1 MSNKEWSTRFFFSS
15 KFKVYRVRISSAENL
30 ALALASLTTK
40 TWPHWRAKPLDKFDS
55 VPPSKRRHLG
65 VPSDKL
71 SILCCAQA
79 QKHFQKTLD
88 NTPKNCVL
96 FFCKSVGSWETQ
108 SNKRQS
114 ISMTG
119 SALTNNCFL
128 LPLTNVLGATVDVC
142 VVIRSDGEGTSA
154 LPKVPPDLMWTI
166 CQTCCDS
173 KAVRP
178 GQGSTLS
185 SLRQPRSLWQG
196 EEGSR
201 QHNFHVYQWCT
212 WPTFTTCF
220 SS

>member
-1 MSNKEWSTRFFFSS
+1 MNEKNLFPLPQEDIWVSYLTSFQNLSPPKHKSI
-15 KFKVYRVRISSAENL
+15 FK
-30 ALALASLTTK
+30 K
-40 TWPHWRAKPLDKFDS
+40 HWT
-55 VPPSKRRHLG
+55 
-65 VPSDKL
+65 
-71 SILCCAQA
+71 IL
-79 QKHFQKTLD
+79 
-88 NTPKNCVL
+88 PKNNVL
-96 FFCKSVGSWETQ
+96 FFCKSVGSCETQ
-108 SNKRQS
+108 SNKLQS

-128 LPLTNVLGATVDVC
+128 LLLTNVLGAMVDVC

-173 KAVRP
+173 DAVRP

-185 SLRQPRSLWQG
+185 SLRQPRSLWRE

-201 QHNFHVYQWCT
+201 QWNFHVYQWCA

-220 SS
+220 SFY